1 MTPESNQQ
9 AQQQQQQQQQQQA
22 PPEIAVPVNRNVP
35 LALATT
41 AAASEVAAAVQA
53 LAAANLQSPTDEA
66 LDLGDYGIYGVVSKI
81 SRKVNFIMNLYSHL
95 HYIFIFFKM
104 KLNNVDL

>member
-1 MTPESNQQ
+1 M
-9 AQQQQQQQQQQQA
+9 
-22 PPEIAVPVNRNVP
+22 PVNRNDP

-66 LDLGDYGIYGVVSKI
+66 VDLGDYGIYGVVSKI
-81 SRKVNFIMNLYSHL
+81 SRKV
-95 HYIFIFFKM
+95 K
-104 KLNNVDL
+104 

>member
-1 MTPESNQQ
+1 M
-9 AQQQQQQQQQQQA
+9 
-22 PPEIAVPVNRNVP
+22 NRNDP

-95 HYIFIFFKM
+95 HFFLNEI
-104 KLNNVDL
+104 KLYELVDG

>member
-1 MTPESNQQ
+1 M
-9 AQQQQQQQQQQQA
+9 
-22 PPEIAVPVNRNVP
+22 PVNRNDP

-66 LDLGDYGIYGVVSKI
+66 LDVGDYGIYGVVSKI
-81 SRKVNFIMNLYSHL
+81 SRKVKFDTLFCIVVVFDCMLQTCRWVKRQSYSGC
-95 HYIFIFFKM
+95 
-104 KLNNVDL
+104 